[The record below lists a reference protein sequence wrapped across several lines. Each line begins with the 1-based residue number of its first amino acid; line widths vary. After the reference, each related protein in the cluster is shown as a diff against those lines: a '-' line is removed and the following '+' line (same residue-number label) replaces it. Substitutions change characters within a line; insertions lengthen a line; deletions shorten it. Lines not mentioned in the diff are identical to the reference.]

1 MNQKLIKIVNLLP
14 ELLGTYGDQ
23 GNVATLSW
31 RLSKRGIANEVIN
44 ASAYEKLPNDGD
56 FYFLGGGEDDA
67 QVAAVELLRKQ
78 GTLTNALQ
86 NGAQIFAVCAG
97 FQLLGTSFPAS
108 GNRTI
113 EGLSL
118 LPVITEPAN
127 PRSVGELLT
136 ESTISGTLNGDLT
149 GYLTGFENHAGQTR
163 FVEKLQP
170 LGTVVKGIGNHAKEA
185 CDGAVTEQIIATYM
199 HGPALV
205 RNPKLADYLLS
216 RKLGELEPIRN
227 LIEDPNAK
235 NSEDQIFNE
244 LHDSCV
250 ARALK

>member
-14 ELLGTYGDQ
+14 ELLETYGDR

-136 ESTISGTLNGDLT
+136 ESTITGTLNGDLT

-199 HGPALV
+199 HGPALA